1 MATSS
6 DATGPAAG
14 YARRMRRIVITA
26 VVLSLTVVATL
37 VDTSGGAGTRHGGTS
52 AARSTRAA
60 PRLRADPA
68 GRANVAQCDTARG
81 AAAYGSAVRCRRAL
95 CAGQNVTNAYV
106 LDRAHRLQRNPCA
119 GVDPFDLDR

>member
-14 YARRMRRIVITA
+14 YARRMRRVVITA
-26 VVLSLTVVATL
+26 VVLSL
-37 VDTSGGAGTRHGGTS
+37 TS